1 MPHPVGS
8 RSVRS
13 HNNQPGFSQ
22 NHPPPEP
29 PRLHTR
35 GLRLFS
41 MRFHTISLSVSPVG
55 MHRTHPMLVYLT
67 RIALRKLNLRNLS
80 SCWSSIS
87 ISHLS
92 RARRLASRVSRVDK
106 RQGDSAQQLQLHDGL
121 RSAKIAYPAYRLF
134 TSRLSLIDTLLAHR
148 ASCFVCP
155 SAALSTATAICHM
168 RVIFLA
174 LVDMQ
179 LHEQV

>member
-1 MPHPVGS
+1 MSHPVGS

-92 RARRLASRVSRVDK
+92 RLSRARRLASRVSRVDK

-134 TSRLSLIDTLLAHR
+134 TSRLSIRFSRVIVLR
-148 ASCFVCP
+148 ARRPHCPLP
-155 SAALSTATAICHM
+155 SATTASHCVSALP
-168 RVIFLA
+168 L
-174 LVDMQ
+174 
-179 LHEQV
+179 